1 MNRENIPNSLI
12 FIILFSILS
21 LGLLVRL
28 YKIDSPIADWHSW
41 RQVDT
46 ASVTRIYQKEGLDL
60 LKPRYF
66 DISMVQ
72 TGYPN
77 PEGLRY
83 VEFPIFNLIHYYVL
97 SLTPLSIEISGRLIS
112 IFFALITS
120 LSLFVIGN
128 KLKGR
133 VVGLLSA
140 ATYLLLPY
148 NIFFTRVILP
158 DPMGVSF
165 LTISIAFIVYFLESE
180 KKRYI
185 YLFSIFFSLAMLTK
199 PFAIFFAIP
208 IFYLIYRKY
217 GLKKILSKPVYS
229 AVLFISLAPF
239 IAWRGYMNY
248 GERFVGTPHSSW
260 MFNGDGIRF
269 RPAFWY
275 WIFGERIGNLIM
287 GVWGVPM
294 LMLGALTL
302 NKKTRSLAIFLVG
315 SLLYLFTIATAN
327 VRHDYYQIYIIPSVS
342 ILFAFGVSWFWENI
356 SDKKVLLVSFM
367 ISIASMFVVG
377 WYNVRD
383 FYKVNR
389 PQMVT
394 AGQAIQKLTNPD
406 DKVIAPYN
414 GDTAFLYH
422 TDRFGW
428 PIVELPIGELVDLG
442 ADYYVSLDFNEDAAR
457 YASMYETVEK
467 TSDYI
472 ILNLNKKI

>member
-1 MNRENIPNSLI
+1 MNRDNIPNSLV
-12 FIILFSILS
+12 FIVLFAILIG
-21 LGLLVRL
+21 GLLVRL

-46 ASVTRIYQKEGLDL
+46 ASVTRIYQKDGLDL
-60 LKPRYF
+60 LTPRYF

-77 PEGLRY
+77 PLGLRY

-97 SLTPLSIEISGRLIS
+97 MLAPLSIEVSGRLIS

-120 LSLFVIGN
+120 ISLFVIGN

-133 VVGLLSA
+133 VVGLLCA
-140 ATYLLLPY
+140 GTYLFLPY
-148 NIFFTRVILP
+148 NIFFTRIILP

-165 LTISIAFIVYFLESE
+165 LTISIAFIVYYLESE
-180 KKRYI
+180 KRRYI
-185 YLFSIFFSLAMLTK
+185 YFFSIFFSLAMLVK
-199 PFAIFFAIP
+199 PFAIFFALP
-208 IFYLIYRKY
+208 IFFLILKKY
-217 GLKKILSKPVYS
+217 GLKKLLTKPVYS
-229 AVLFISLAPF
+229 TVLFISLAPF

-275 WIFGERIGNLIM
+275 WIFGERVGNLIL

-294 LMLGALTL
+294 LLMGSLTL
-302 NKKTRSLAIFLVG
+302 NKKTRSLAIFLIG

-327 VRHDYYQIYIIPSVS
+327 VRHDYYQIYIVPSIA
-342 ILFAFGVSWFWENI
+342 ILFAFGVSWLWENI
-356 SDKKVLLVSFM
+356 SDKRVLLASFF
-367 ISIASMFVVG
+367 ISFSSMFVVG

-394 AGQAIQKLTNPD
+394 AGQAVQRLTNPE

-428 PIVELPIGELVDLG
+428 PIVELPINELVDLG

-457 YASMYETVEK
+457 YSQMYETVEK

-472 ILNLNKKI
+472 ILNLNKKL